1 MGIFSA
7 SSFSERRSRRKARI
21 SKGETSLRDRGAV
34 MIEAIV
40 ILPLLVLL
48 VFGISEFGFIFRS
61 TITISSTSRS
71 AARVS
76 SNLADARGADYETL
90 NTIIA
95 SLGSTSIGLE
105 DVEHVLIYNATEL
118 DTVPPN
124 CFAGGVATGSNTTGR
139 ECNHYDSTYLQ
150 FLAGD
155 PTAVGNFGLL
165 ADGTPDPALST
176 TDCETTA
183 VDKNF
188 CPLKRNRTPNPN
200 TEYVGVWI
208 QVRHDY
214 TTGIFPWESI
224 TLEDKTVMG
233 IEPLGT
239 L

>member
-1 MGIFSA
+1 MGLLST
-7 SSFSERRSRRKARI
+7 SSLSERRARRKERSAQ
-21 SKGETSLRDRGAV
+21 GETNMRDRGAV

-40 ILPLLVLL
+40 VLPLLILL
-48 VFGISEFGFIFRS
+48 VFGISEFGFVFRS
-61 TITISSTSRS
+61 TITIASTTRS

-76 SNLADARGADYETL
+76 SNVANARGADYETL

-95 SLGSTSIGLE
+95 SFGSSSIALE

-124 CFAGGVATGSNTTGR
+124 CFTAGVPTGSNTTDR
-139 ECNHYDSTYLQ
+139 ECNHYDAAYL
-150 FLAGD
+150 LTMDATSVAD
-155 PTAVGNFGLL
+155 FGLL
-165 ADGTPDPALST
+165 PDGTEDPSNTTGACLSS
-176 TDCETTA
+176 D

-188 CPLKRNRTPNPN
+188 CPLLRNRTPNPN

-208 QVRHDY
+208 QVRHGY
-214 TTGIFPWESI
+214 TTGILPWESV